1 MIFTEPNKEN
11 LKKYGKNF
19 PYKAWLPQYV
29 SKPTINS
36 DPNMDQ
42 LNATTYTCKGKP
54 KIVFS
59 GRFCAVS
66 GFIYAIVNG
75 KYSVLTNLRGSGTP
89 DYQNHWNAPCGYL
102 ERYENSKE
110 GIARE
115 ILEECGFQ
123 IDTDDLKIIY
133 VETEPEECNNGN
145 VTIRHT
151 AFLGKIIPHYV
162 ERDGGEVNE
171 VDDIK
176 WIPIDDIDN
185 YKWAF
190 NHRKTIEM
198 YAPKKWKRNLIEFYY
213 KWFKGYNKTYTTEE
227 DIMDEDIGY

>member
-1 MIFTEPNKEN
+1 MIFTGPNTEN
-11 LKKYGKNF
+11 LKKYGRNV
-19 PYKAWLPQYV
+19 PYRAWLVKKTSEIPFTEAV
-29 SKPTINS
+29 EGSEGVNKWVCCGN
-36 DPNMDQ
+36 
-42 LNATTYTCKGKP
+42 P
-54 KIVFS
+54 KTLFN

-75 KYSVLTNLRGSGTP
+75 KYSVLANLRGPGTP
-89 DYQNHWNAPCGYL
+89 DYQNHWNAVCGYL

-115 ILEECGFQ
+115 MLEECGFQ
-123 IDTDDLKIIY
+123 IDLDDLKVIH
-133 VETEPEECNNGN
+133 VETEPHECNNGN

-171 VDDIK
+171 VDDVK
-176 WIPIDDIDN
+176 WIPIDEIDN

-190 NHRKTIEM
+190 NHRKTIEK

-213 KWFKGYNKTYTTEE
+213 KWFKGYNKTYTDEF
-227 DIMDEDIGY
+227 DIMKEDLGY